1 VKKSLTRA
9 CVAVGVAALAVM
21 TAHLRGQAAPDQIV
35 RVNLAYR
42 APGAPDQPK
51 PNFSPK
57 GTQVPLKDVAAN
69 ISLPAGARRPAKSGV
84 IKVGPDQQSWI
95 PVLITADADHPSDF
109 CRLFLDRNRNG
120 NFADD
125 GDGMTAVP
133 TQNDKTKA
141 WWSSFNK
148 AELSVPYA
156 ASIVEP
162 YLVNF
167 WAVRDADAPAPD
179 ILRYSVGSWRY
190 GTATINGVAALVAAM
205 DSDNDALFTKG
216 DMWSVLEAG
225 APSAEKAVLS
235 ITEAHETSRFMFLP
249 NGAKEMVLEF
259 RSFSPDGR
267 SIEFAVVDKA
277 MTKAAD
283 RAPDDML
290 KDERGRPRAT
300 TPFPWGNSLD
310 AALAQAKSSGKKV
323 LIDFE
328 TTWCGPCHSMDEWI
342 WTDAAVAA
350 ALNGGFVG
358 VKLDGDI
365 EKALVKR
372 FTVVGYPTMV
382 VLDPSGPSGKETMR
396 MVGYQSSKE
405 ILERLAK

>member
-1 VKKSLTRA
+1 MKILTLA
-9 CVAVGVAALAVM
+9 CFAVGIATSTIT
-21 TAHLRGQAAPDQIV
+21 TANPHGQSAPDQIV
-35 RVNLAYR
+35 RVNMAYR
-42 APGAPDQPK
+42 APGAADQPK

-57 GTQVPLKDVAAN
+57 GMQVPLKDVAADAA
-69 ISLPAGARRPAKSGV
+69 LPAGATRPAKSGT

-95 PVLITADADHPSDF
+95 PVLITADASHPSDF

-120 NFADD
+120 SFTDD
-125 GDGMTAVP
+125 GDGMSAVP
-133 TQNDKTKA
+133 TQNEKTKA

-148 AELSVPYA
+148 AELAVPYG
-156 ASIVEP
+156 ASVVEP

-179 ILRYSVGSWRY
+179 ILRFSVGSWRY

-205 DSDNDALFTKG
+205 DSDNDALFKKG
-216 DMWSVLEAG
+216 DMWSVLEAS
-225 APSAEKAVLS
+225 APNAEKAVLS
-235 ITEAHETSRFMFLP
+235 ITEAHETGRFMFLA

-300 TPFPWGNSLD
+300 TPFAWGHDLD
-310 AALAQAKSSGKKV
+310 AALAQAKV

-342 WTDAAVAA
+342 WTDAAVAG

-382 VLDPSGPSGKETMR
+382 VLDPSGKETMR

-405 ILERLAK
+405 ILDRLAK